1 MTQKNFKATMRSGL
15 IYLLLICAFLFTT
28 FYNVASDV
36 PPPAAAAA
44 ATAVTVAPTKD
55 TIGNVSLVVPVEVA
69 GKDKGKEA
77 EGEVKEVVLAKN
89 ATTTMSPE
97 KNAVEQEH
105 YSSMSIFFVLCVIAL
120 GILLIH
126 MMLQTK
132 FQYLPESIVVVFLG
146 ALIGLIL
153 NNSSMRHIANWERE
167 EVFSPTAFFLVLLP
181 PIIFESGYNL
191 HKGNFFQNIGSILV
205 FAIIGTT
212 ISALVIGSGVYLL
225 GLAEVAYRLN
235 FVESFAFGSLISA
248 VDPVATV
255 AIFHALDVD
264 PILNMLVFGESIL
277 NDAISIVLTTTVMP
291 MVSGSGAEG
300 NGESIISALNTFC
313 LMFFASAG
321 IGVLFA
327 LMSALLLKHVDLRK
341 HPSLEFGLMLVF
353 TYAPYVLAEGIH
365 LSGIMAILFCGI
377 VMSHYTHF
385 NLSTVTQITM
395 QQTMRT
401 LAFIAE
407 TCVFAYLGLA
417 IFSFKHRCELSFVI
431 WTIIL
436 CLLGRAAN
444 IFPLA
449 YVCNLFR
456 EHKITPKMS
465 FILWFSGLRGAI
477 SYALSLHMQFSSEEA
492 RHVVITTT
500 LIIVLF
506 TTLFFGGST
515 MPLMKYLAGGGKK
528 TRRRPS
534 RLGGRKRSGKTLSL
548 SKTREWGQAI
558 DSEHLS
564 ELTEE
569 EEVSFTQ
576 SKLNGFARLDRKY
589 FTPFFTRRFTHQ
601 ELHDCKSQMAD
612 LTNKW
617 YQAIRISPDDLDEED
632 DDDAEEVASIA
643 TSERSTRMLVDAGR
657 SKPAAK
663 GAERGPGPGSS

>member
-1 MTQKNFKATMRSGL
+1 MTQRRSFKATMRSGL

-36 PPPAAAAA
+36 PVVPS
-44 ATAVTVAPTKD
+44 ATATVVGATKD
-55 TIGNVSLVVPVEVA
+55 TGGNVSLGAVEA

-77 EGEVKEVVLAKN
+77 GGEDKAVVVVLPKN

-327 LMSALLLKHVDLRK
+327 LMSALLLKHIDLRK

-515 MPLMKYLAGGGKK
+515 MPLMKYLAGGKK

-617 YQAIRISPDDLDEED
+617 YQAIRISPDDLDEEED
-632 DDDAEEVASIA
+632 EDDDAAEVASIA
-643 TSERSTRMLVDAGR
+643 TSERSTRGR
-657 SKPAAK
+657 GSSSNGKSAPAK
-663 GAERGPGPGSS
+663 GTADRPGSS